1 MCGADHA
8 DHDDKDYHCEEV
20 YDDDHCEGVYDD
32 DHGDDRGEDVYDDD
46 HGDDVYEDHL
56 VRCCPPSPR
65 LTHSEQMFPL
75 WPEST

>member
-8 DHDDKDYHCEEV
+8 DHDDKDYHCEN
-20 YDDDHCEGVYDD
+20 VYDD
-32 DHGDDRGEDVYDDD
+32 DHGEDVYDVDHDDDHGEDVY
-46 HGDDVYEDHL
+46 GDHL

-75 WPEST
+75 

>member
-1 MCGADHA
+1 MLVSKVLATTLCCADHA
-8 DHDDKDYHCEEV
+8 DHDDKDDHCEEV
-20 YDDDHCEGVYDD
+20 YDDDHCEGVYED
-32 DHGDDRGEDVYDDD
+32 DHGEDI
-46 HGDDVYEDHL
+46 YEDHL